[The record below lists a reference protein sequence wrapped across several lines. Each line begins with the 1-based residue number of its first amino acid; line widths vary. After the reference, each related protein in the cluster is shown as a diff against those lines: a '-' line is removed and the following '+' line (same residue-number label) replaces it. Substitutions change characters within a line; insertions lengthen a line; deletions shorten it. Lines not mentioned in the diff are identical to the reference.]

1 MNPNSTN
8 SMPLQICE
16 RGRLLIAGLGFFG
29 DPFGLS
35 GEWTEEN
42 EIGRLWHRYM
52 TFMHSPGAQTPPIPN
67 PAVGYELWIEH
78 ADTRAKGF
86 WEIFVGQEI
95 ADVAAVPVELSIKAL
110 PATMYAVLTLRG
122 EEIASDWQQ
131 DALNSLANAGFKQ
144 ALPYSFQSYD
154 HRFKGMDKLA
164 ESEIDIYIP
173 IRTREEK
180 A

>member
-8 SMPLQICE
+8 SMPLRICE
-16 RGRLLIAGLGFFG
+16 RDRLLIAGFGFFG

-52 TFMHSPGAQTPPIPN
+52 TFMHSPGSQTPQIVN
-67 PAVGYELWIEH
+67 PAVGYELWIEQ

-95 ADVAAVPVELSIKAL
+95 ADIAAVPVELSLKTL
-110 PATMYAVLTLRG
+110 PAVTYAVLTLRG

-131 DALNSLANAGFKQ
+131 DALNVLASAGLKQ
-144 ALPYSFQSYD
+144 ALPYSFQYYD
-154 HRFKGMDKLA
+154 HRFKGMERLA
-164 ESEIDIYIP
+164 ESEIDLYIP
-173 IRTREEK
+173 VKPRDSE

>member
-1 MNPNSTN
+1 MNLNSTN

-16 RGRLLIAGLGFFG
+16 RDRLLIVGLSFFG

-52 TFMHSPGAQTPPIPN
+52 TFMHSPGAQTPPILN
-67 PAVGYELWIEH
+67 PTVGYELWIEH

-95 ADVAAVPVELSIKAL
+95 ADIAAAPVELSLKAL
-110 PATMYAVLTLRG
+110 PAATYAVLTLRG
-122 EEIASDWQQ
+122 EEIASDWQRAML
-131 DALNSLANAGFKQ
+131 DSLIEAGFQQ
-144 ALPYSFQSYD
+144 ALPYSFEYYD
-154 HRFKGMDKLA
+154 HRFKGMERLA
-164 ESEIDIYIP
+164 ESEIDVYIP
-173 IRTREEK
+173 VKPRDGG

>member
-1 MNPNSTN
+1 MNPNSIK
-8 SMPLQICE
+8 SMPLRICK
-16 RGRLLIAGLGFFG
+16 RDRLLIAGVGFFG

-52 TFMHSPGAQTPPIPN
+52 TFMHSPGAQTPPILN
-67 PAVGYELWIEH
+67 PMVGYELWIEH

-95 ADVAAVPVELSIKAL
+95 ADVAAVPVELSIKTL
-110 PATMYAVLTLRG
+110 PAATYAVFTLCG
-122 EEIASDWQQ
+122 EEIASDWQRTM
-131 DALNSLANAGFKQ
+131 LESLSESGFQQ
-144 ALPYSFQSYD
+144 ALPYSFEQYD

-164 ESEIDIYIP
+164 ESEIDVYIP
-173 IRTREEK
+173 IKMREDRK
-180 A
+180 